1 LIAWQEMALR
11 TLGNDGLFLFTSLD
25 TNMDMQISPEEFRPI
40 VDKIIA
46 GPPPSEYEGTQ
57 EADPQGEGLTMLAR
71 FEPLLMETMSK
82 SRDGFLGVGQSCL
95 AGLRGWK
102 KAEAPS
108 QHFGANQFKVF
119 LPPKSDL
126 ELGEAWWLVP
136 NDLNLFTG
144 YLPNSRY
151 YPPPPVAKEIIIF
164 KLLSM
169 FHPRPFVKS
178 RFAPQG
184 SVACI
189 RAQSD
194 MYYDI
199 VFRVHA
205 EFQLNEPPAFPF
217 WFTPAQF
224 TGHVTIARDSSH
236 VRAFHMFVPN
246 NRSLN
251 VDMEWLFG
259 SMDQGNME
267 VDIGFMPKMELV
279 AEGPSVPALIYDEN
293 GNAINTSDPDVEPI
307 QFVFENIEWRSEISF
322 QEAYRQMEV
331 AMYPFKKIQYHPFT
345 DAFEKAKAEDKLV
358 HSILLWGALDDQSCA
373 GSGADRRVLTASY
386 FSIKM
391 SENFISSWSLVK
403 DLEDLKKQE
412 EQAEHAKW
420 ATLHLAKYTFPVEM
434 MIALPNGTVVHC
446 INANDFLDATAVKA
460 EDLTPDL
467 PAEFLDPTST
477 TYLKFLK
484 EGLQKAQTYLQA

>member
-1 LIAWQEMALR
+1 MATVGHGDTGKRRDVGKGVVGARGEGDTSTTTASSTTSSASTSTASSSTTTRASSRAASSSSCRAASLWAACALGAALLAAAVKLYADRGVMERQEMALR

-40 VDKIIA
+40 VDKII

-57 EADPQGEGLTMLAR
+57 EADPQGEGLTVLAR

-95 AGLRGWK
+95 AGLRSWK
-102 KAEAPS
+102 KAETPS

-126 ELGEAWWLVP
+126 ELGEAWWIVP

-169 FHPRPFVKS
+169 LHPRPFVKS

-345 DAFEKAKAEDKLV
+345 EAFEKAKAEDKLV
-358 HSILLWGALDDQSCA
+358 HSILLWGALDDQSC
-373 GSGADRRVLTASY
+373 
-386 FSIKM
+386 
-391 SENFISSWSLVK
+391 
-403 DLEDLKKQE
+403 
-412 EQAEHAKW
+412 
-420 ATLHLAKYTFPVEM
+420 
-434 MIALPNGTVVHC
+434 
-446 INANDFLDATAVKA
+446 
-460 EDLTPDL
+460 
-467 PAEFLDPTST
+467 
-477 TYLKFLK
+477 
-484 EGLQKAQTYLQA
+484 